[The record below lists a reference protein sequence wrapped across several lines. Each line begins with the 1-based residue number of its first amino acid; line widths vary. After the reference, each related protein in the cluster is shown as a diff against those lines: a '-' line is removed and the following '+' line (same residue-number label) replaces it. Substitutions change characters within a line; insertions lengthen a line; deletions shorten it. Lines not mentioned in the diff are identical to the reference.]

1 MNDGPTIKAF
11 AKNVHLEKNKTKKIG
26 FMKIRVQYLK
36 KEIKKLTLKERKD
49 ALRSASEEIF
59 KMVDLDNSGQLDE
72 SEFFSVLKSMNK
84 THVEIKNIKRKLV
97 MDSITDEDLAD
108 FTDDEL
114 KEHIESEVLPAMS
127 KDDMARYF
135 VEQEDPTKISLWWW
149 KKSSILQT
157 RSLLLQFSLLI
168 HTPLSRRLIEY
179 FHCNKAMVDNES
191 YLIADYRIKCFDGD
205 YFTFLGFVIP
215 IVLFLTIG
223 LPFGIA
229 LYLWRHRKE
238 LNSPDI
244 VVQVGF
250 IYSAYKQGSEFW
262 EMHEILRK
270 ILLTSAILFY
280 QSEPSL
286 QAGIAIGICF
296 MGECMLN
303 YFQPQKNRNLF
314 WLAQISF
321 FFTGVKFGFSFLIN
335 GVWGKLRAKSLG
347 TTLICL
353 DCVILVASIVLILY
367 SFKKIPKKDKTKKSN
382 ISNLQ
387 IVPSS
392 DGDEF
397 TGGRKIEAKLKVK
410 TEEELKE
417 DICDLLLSYYGDK
430 SFEYKQGKSLMEEY
444 DDLDEDEFKGEMK
457 AFLEDM
463 GDKDKAKEEFTNLC
477 HQLMYR

>member
-1 MNDGPTIKAF
+1 
-11 AKNVHLEKNKTKKIG
+11 
-26 FMKIRVQYLK
+26 
-36 KEIKKLTLKERKD
+36 
-49 ALRSASEEIF
+49 
-59 KMVDLDNSGQLDE
+59 
-72 SEFFSVLKSMNK
+72 
-84 THVEIKNIKRKLV
+84 
-97 MDSITDEDLAD
+97 
-108 FTDDEL
+108 
-114 KEHIESEVLPAMS
+114 
-127 KDDMARYF
+127 
-135 VEQEDPTKISLWWW
+135 
-149 KKSSILQT
+149 
-157 RSLLLQFSLLI
+157 
-168 HTPLSRRLIEY
+168 
-179 FHCNKAMVDNES
+179 MVDNES

-321 FFTGVKFGFSFLIN
+321 FFTGPQASISYKFLPPVAKTFAKDRRPRFLIT
-335 GVWGKLRAKSLG
+335 R
-347 TTLICL
+347 
-353 DCVILVASIVLILY
+353 SIK
-367 SFKKIPKKDKTKKSN
+367 FPKVSSVSPGNLFRSTK
-382 ISNLQ
+382 
-387 IVPSS
+387 
-392 DGDEF
+392 
-397 TGGRKIEAKLKVK
+397 
-410 TEEELKE
+410 
-417 DICDLLLSYYGDK
+417 
-430 SFEYKQGKSLMEEY
+430 
-444 DDLDEDEFKGEMK
+444 
-457 AFLEDM
+457 
-463 GDKDKAKEEFTNLC
+463 
-477 HQLMYR
+477 

>member
-1 MNDGPTIKAF
+1 
-11 AKNVHLEKNKTKKIG
+11 
-26 FMKIRVQYLK
+26 
-36 KEIKKLTLKERKD
+36 
-49 ALRSASEEIF
+49 
-59 KMVDLDNSGQLDE
+59 
-72 SEFFSVLKSMNK
+72 
-84 THVEIKNIKRKLV
+84 
-97 MDSITDEDLAD
+97 
-108 FTDDEL
+108 
-114 KEHIESEVLPAMS
+114 
-127 KDDMARYF
+127 
-135 VEQEDPTKISLWWW
+135 
-149 KKSSILQT
+149 
-157 RSLLLQFSLLI
+157 
-168 HTPLSRRLIEY
+168 
-179 FHCNKAMVDNES
+179 
-191 YLIADYRIKCFDGD
+191 
-205 YFTFLGFVIP
+205 
-215 IVLFLTIG
+215 
-223 LPFGIA
+223 
-229 LYLWRHRKE
+229 
-238 LNSPDI
+238 
-244 VVQVGF
+244 
-250 IYSAYKQGSEFW
+250 
-262 EMHEILRK
+262 MHEILRK

>member
-1 MNDGPTIKAF
+1 MNNKHITKNLRTMFLIIVQIIVFEANVVFTNAATCATFSTLPQTNTITTDCTVDVPKDILSQTSIVI
-11 AKNVHLEKNKTKKIG
+11 NG
-26 FMKIRVQYLK
+26 VQ
-36 KEIKKLTLKERKD
+36 
-49 ALRSASEEIF
+49 
-59 KMVDLDNSGQLDE
+59 
-72 SEFFSVLKSMNK
+72 
-84 THVEIKNIKRKLV
+84 
-97 MDSITDEDLAD
+97 DS
-108 FTDDEL
+108 
-114 KEHIESEVLPAMS
+114 
-127 KDDMARYF
+127 
-135 VEQEDPTKISLWWW
+135 
-149 KKSSILQT
+149 
-157 RSLLLQFSLLI
+157 
-168 HTPLSRRLIEY
+168 
-179 FHCNKAMVDNES
+179 N
-191 YLIADYRIKCFDGD
+191 
-205 YFTFLGFVIP
+205 
-215 IVLFLTIG
+215 
-223 LPFGIA
+223 
-229 LYLWRHRKE
+229 
-238 LNSPDI
+238 
-244 VVQVGF
+244 
-250 IYSAYKQGSEFW
+250 
-262 EMHEILRK
+262 
-270 ILLTSAILFY
+270 AILFY

-387 IVPSS
+387 IVPSL

>member
-1 MNDGPTIKAF
+1 MN
-11 AKNVHLEKNKTKKIG
+11 
-26 FMKIRVQYLK
+26 
-36 KEIKKLTLKERKD
+36 
-49 ALRSASEEIF
+49 
-59 KMVDLDNSGQLDE
+59 
-72 SEFFSVLKSMNK
+72 FSVLKSTSK

-135 VEQEDPTKISLWWW
+135 RTGRSTKRMVVE
-149 KKSSILQT
+149 KSSILQT

-168 HTPLSRRLIEY
+168 TPLSRRLIEY

-215 IVLFLTIG
+215 IILFLTIG

-238 LNSPDI
+238 LNFPDI

-286 QAGIAIGICF
+286 IAIGICF

-303 YFQPQKNRNLF
+303 V
-314 WLAQISF
+314 S
-321 FFTGVKFGFSFLIN
+321 TTE
-335 GVWGKLRAKSLG
+335 KS
-347 TTLICL
+347 
-353 DCVILVASIVLILY
+353 
-367 SFKKIPKKDKTKKSN
+367 
-382 ISNLQ
+382 
-387 IVPSS
+387 
-392 DGDEF
+392 
-397 TGGRKIEAKLKVK
+397 
-410 TEEELKE
+410 
-417 DICDLLLSYYGDK
+417 
-430 SFEYKQGKSLMEEY
+430 
-444 DDLDEDEFKGEMK
+444 
-457 AFLEDM
+457 
-463 GDKDKAKEEFTNLC
+463 
-477 HQLMYR
+477 